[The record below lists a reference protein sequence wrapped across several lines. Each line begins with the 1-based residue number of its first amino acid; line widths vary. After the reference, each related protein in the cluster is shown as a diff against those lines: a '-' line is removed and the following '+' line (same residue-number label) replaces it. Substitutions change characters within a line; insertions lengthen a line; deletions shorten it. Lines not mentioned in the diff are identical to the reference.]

1 MNRKILVLLV
11 LIGLFAVIAVG
22 GYALVAGVFETESEV
37 DSEVSDV
44 DSEVSDVNSEV
55 SSEVSET
62 KSEEIVK
69 NPSEGV
75 DTEVPETTEATEVE
89 GDPEAEFDDNG
100 VPREE
105 STYLDDDHDTIAN
118 FYDICPGVDDFSD
131 ECETDAYNNDET
143 EDVESVEAESVETE
157 YDNNGDLRENS
168 KYLDD
173 DGDTIANFYDI
184 CSGVDDFSNDCD
196 TDAYN

>member
-11 LIGLFAVIAVG
+11 LIGLFAVIAVS

-44 DSEVSDVNSEV
+44 NSEV
-55 SSEVSET
+55 SSDVSET
-62 KSEEIVK
+62 KSEEALK
-69 NPSEGV
+69 DPNEDV
-75 DTEVPETTEATEVE
+75 DTVVSETADTTEVE

-100 VPREE
+100 VPRAE

-131 ECETDAYNNDET
+131 ECETDAYNNEET
-143 EDVESVEAESVETE
+143 EEVESVSTAPVETE

-173 DGDTIANFYDI
+173 DSDTIANFYDI
-184 CSGVDDFSNDCD
+184 CPGVDDFSSDCD